1 MMPRIP
7 FNVPGVAGSELA
19 YLSQVF
25 ARREF
30 AGNGAFTAR
39 CHDWLKSRLDVSEA
53 LLTNS
58 CTAALELATLLAQ
71 LEPGD
76 EVIMPSFTFVA
87 TASAVVLRRATPVFV
102 DIRPDTLN
110 IDETRIE
117 AAITS
122 RTKAICV
129 VHYAGV
135 CAEMDAIQAIA
146 ERHRVIVIE
155 DAAQA
160 LLSSYKGAPA
170 GRLGDLGC
178 FSFHESKNV
187 SSGEGGALVIRDPQ
201 LTERAVVLWEKG
213 TNRRA
218 FRLGSVDRYSWVD
231 LGSSFLPSEFMAA
244 ILYAQLE
251 HADIFTRERLGLWTR
266 YHAAFADLE
275 TAGIVRRPVVPEDCS
290 HNGHLYYLLLR
301 DRSRRDALIERLR
314 DDNIE
319 AFFHYIPLHSAPA
332 GIRYGRAEG
341 NLRVTEDTS
350 GRLIRLPLHSGLSIS
365 MQDKVINRIMA
376 ACRSG

>member
-1 MMPRIP
+1 MPHIP
-7 FNVPGVAGSELA
+7 FNVPGLAGSELD
-19 YLSQVF
+19 YLSQVI

-30 AGNGAFTAR
+30 AGNGGFTAR
-39 CHDWLKSRLDVSEA
+39 CHDWLKARLNVAEA

-87 TASAVVLRRATPVFV
+87 TASAVVLRRAVPVFV

-110 IDETRIE
+110 IDETLIE
-117 AAITS
+117 SAITP
-122 RTKAICV
+122 RTKSICV

-135 CAEMDAIQAIA
+135 CAEMDAIQTIA
-146 ERHRVIVIE
+146 QKHGIIVIE
-155 DAAQA
+155 DAAHA
-160 LLSSYKGAPA
+160 LLSSYKGVPA

-187 SSGEGGALVIRDPQ
+187 TSGEGGALVIKDPQ
-201 LTERAVVLWEKG
+201 LSERATVLWEKG

-218 FRLGSVDRYSWVD
+218 FRLGAVDRYSWVD
-231 LGSSFLPSEFMAA
+231 LGSSFPPSEFMAA

-251 HADIFTRERLGLWTR
+251 RAEILTRERLIRWAR

-275 TAGIVRRPVVPEDCS
+275 TSEMVRRPAVPAYCS

-301 DRSRRDALIERLR
+301 DRSSRDALIERLR
-314 DDNIE
+314 VDSIE
-319 AFFHYIPLHSAPA
+319 AFFHYVPLHSAPA
-332 GIRYGRAEG
+332 GIRYGRVAG
-341 NLRVTEDTS
+341 NLTVTEDTS
-350 GRLIRLPLHSGLSIS
+350 DRLIRLPLHLGLTTS
-365 MQDKVINRIMA
+365 MQNQVINGVVA
-376 ACRSG
+376 GCHSV